1 MAEFFDYNGNTF
13 ELPNLT
19 LEQKE
24 KLEAANKAPSDT
36 RAGIETKY
44 NFVKTMLPEEYLEDV
59 LGGDNVSAIDVQVLQ
74 LILADI
80 DAAYNLPLIEAQM
93 KKIATMME
101 PLKGVTENLEAL
113 SVMTNGNREMRR
125 KGFKLVK

>member
-13 ELPNLT
+13 ELPKLT

-24 KLEAANKAPSDT
+24 KLEAAVKAPSDT

-44 NFVKTMLPEEYLEDV
+44 NFVTTMLPEEYLENV
-59 LGGDNVSAIDVQVLQ
+59 LGGDNVADIDVQSLQ

-93 KKIATMME
+93 KKIAIVME

-113 SVMTNGNREMRR
+113 TAMTNGNRAMRR
-125 KGFKLVK
+125 KGFTHVK